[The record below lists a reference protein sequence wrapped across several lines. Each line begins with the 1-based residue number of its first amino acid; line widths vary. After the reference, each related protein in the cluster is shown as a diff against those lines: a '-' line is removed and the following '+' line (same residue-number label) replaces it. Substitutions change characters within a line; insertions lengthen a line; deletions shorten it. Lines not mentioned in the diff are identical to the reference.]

1 MKNLKV
7 ILNLDE
13 SYTIILN
20 HFQECFLHKN
30 KINHLS
36 HCDRFLPISLNT
48 LTLANN
54 NIGDLNEISRL
65 VNLVNLTK
73 ISIANNPCVNM
84 TGSNMY
90 PFFVHIF
97 YLLHKHLSLVCTV
110 ETQLTHFTSFHGLI
124 VVFCYSDNQKFG

>member
-1 MKNLKV
+1 ML
-7 ILNLDE
+7 I
-13 SYTIILN
+13 
-20 HFQECFLHKN
+20 FQELYLHKN

-36 HCDRFLPISLNT
+36 NCDRFLPTSLIT

-73 ISIANNPCVNM
+73 ISIVNNPCVNM

-90 PFFVHIF
+90 PLCIF
-97 YLLHKHLSLVCTV
+97 G
-110 ETQLTHFTSFHGLI
+110 FRM
-124 VVFCYSDNQKFG
+124 VFGKTCIGG